1 VPTLW
6 TVVLIARIR
15 KALVAGV
22 GAAGAALLQA
32 GQDGHLDRGDAVTA
46 LVVALVVGGGVFWT
60 KNAPKRPAGE
70 HRPGPPP
77 PPRLPHQQHAKRGQQ
92 SPPSVEVPPPLNV
105 TPQMPP

>member
-1 VPTLW
+1 V
-6 TVVLIARIR
+6 IARIR
-15 KALVAGV
+15 KALVAAL

-46 LVVALVVGGGVFWT
+46 LVAAVVVGGGVFWT

-70 HRPGPPP
+70 HRHGPPHSSP
-77 PPRLPHQQHAKRGQQ
+77 PSQHEKRGQQ
-92 SPPSVEVPPPLNV
+92 SPPSVKVPPPLKA

>member
-15 KALVAGV
+15 KALVAGL

-46 LVVALVVGGGVFWT
+46 LVAAVVVGLGAWAVP
-60 KNAPKRPAGE
+60 NAPTAVGA
-70 HRPGPPP
+70 HRLDVPD
-77 PPRLPHQQHAKRGQQ
+77 RLP
-92 SPPSVEVPPPLNV
+92 P
-105 TPQMPP
+105 